1 MLILKYVG
9 VRRNPFLIV
18 NGKQW
23 DVYYSS
29 QWFCLTGKCAAYV
42 LEQLKN
48 NKPLENYFKSTYVPD
63 ELVITIVGCTGC
75 GDTKNA
81 AQSDSALNAD
91 FAQTMAE
98 ADSLHNNMQ
107 FRDAYDLYLKLLD
120 SKEARDNSVKRQN
133 VFHEGNREP

>member
-1 MLILKYVG
+1 ML
-9 VRRNPFLIV
+9 
-18 NGKQW
+18 
-23 DVYYSS
+23 S
-29 QWFCLTGKCAAYV
+29 
-42 LEQLKN
+42 
-48 NKPLENYFKSTYVPD
+48 
-63 ELVITIVGCTGC
+63 IVGCTGC

-120 SKEARDNSVKRQN
+120 SKEARDNSVKRLN